1 MEVLNN
7 IALPQ
12 STEHFHLLL
21 FIYNLVMAVLLPYL
35 ALVTGSIVLAVYADR
50 SAAGEGTMRLLARRL
65 IMAVLPSRS
74 FFTFFAVLPALA
86 VVFVYAQVL
95 QATPA
100 LATGSA
106 LLALVLLITAGVAAF
121 AYQYTFRL
129 TEVLKTTQTDG
140 GAAHALHTGA
150 LTTHT
155 KSGTVAAWAVLL
167 GSFFLSA
174 ATAIGVRPSSWA
186 GITSMLS
193 LFIAPD
199 VWLTWLV
206 FLSLA
211 AGMTGIGVLFFH
223 YRTTEGPAPTPE
235 YAGTVRAL
243 ALRILTAAILAMP
256 LFLAP
261 FLLRLEDLAV
271 SGWVYALAACAVLAL
286 FSALQAMYAYVQ
298 LERPAA
304 TAYAFALVIAG
315 TTCLA
320 TMYQVAL
327 HNATRDHAV
336 ALAVVYDRDE
346 ETLKTALGVGVKP
359 LTGEDIYNGKCSACH
374 LFDQKKVG
382 PAYKNVVTKYAGRKA
397 DLVRFIL
404 NPVKVDPAFPNM
416 PSQGLKPAEADSIA
430 SFLMKKVGVK
440 GS

>member
-50 SAAGEGTMRLLARRL
+50 QGAGEGTMRLLARRL

-74 FFTFFAVLPALA
+74 FFTFFAVLPAFA

-106 LLALVLLITAGVAAF
+106 LLAGLLLITAGVAAF

-129 TEVLKTTQTDG
+129 TEVLGATHTDG
-140 GAAHALHTGA
+140 DTARALQAGA
-150 LTTHT
+150 LATHT
-155 KSGTVAAWAVLL
+155 KSGTVAAWSVLL
-167 GSFFLSA
+167 ASFFLSA
-174 ATAIGVRPSSWA
+174 ATAVGIRPSSWEGVA
-186 GITSMLS
+186 SMLA
-193 LFIAPD
+193 LFLSVD

-223 YRTTEGPAPTPE
+223 YRTEDGPAPSAE
-235 YAGTVRAL
+235 YAPGVRAL
-243 ALRILTAAILAMP
+243 ALKILTAAILVLP

-261 FLLRLEDLAV
+261 LLLRLEDLAV
-271 SGWVYALAACAVLAL
+271 SGWVYALAACAVLGL
-286 FSALQAMYAYVQ
+286 FAALQAVYAYVQ

-320 TMYQVAL
+320 SMFQVAL

-336 ALAVVYDRDE
+336 TLAVVYDRNE
-346 ETLKTALGVGVKP
+346 EMLKTALGVGVKP

-382 PAYKNVVTKYAGRKA
+382 PAYTSVVRKYAGRKA

-430 SFLMKKVGVK
+430 SFLMMKVGVK

>member
-50 SAAGEGTMRLLARRL
+50 RTAGDGSMRLLARRL
-65 IMAVLPSRS
+65 ITAVLPSRS
-74 FFTFFAVLPALA
+74 FFTFFAILPSLA
-86 VVFVYAQVL
+86 VAFVYAQVL
-95 QATPA
+95 QGTPA
-100 LATGSA
+100 LATGAAVLAVA
-106 LLALVLLITAGVAAF
+106 LLIAAGVAAF

-129 TEVLKTTQTDG
+129 TEALQDTAADG
-140 GAAHALHTGA
+140 GTAGSLQAGA
-150 LTTHT
+150 LTTHQ
-155 KSGTVAAWAVLL
+155 KSGKVAAWTIVFA
-167 GSFFLSA
+167 SFFLSA
-174 ATAIGVRPSSWA
+174 ATAVGIRPTAWDDIS
-186 GITSMLS
+186 SMLA
-193 LFIAPD
+193 LFISAD

-211 AGMTGIGVLFFH
+211 AAMTGIGVLFFH
-223 YRTTEGPAPTPE
+223 YRIPADPDGGPAYDSAIRP
-235 YAGTVRAL
+235 L
-243 ALRILTAAILAMP
+243 ALKILTAAILALP
-256 LFLAP
+256 LFLAAS
-261 FLLRLEDLAV
+261 LLRLEDLAV
-271 SGWVYALAACAVLAL
+271 SGWVYVLAACAVLAL
-286 FSALQAMYAYVQ
+286 FGALQAIYAYVQ
-298 LERPAA
+298 LGRPA
-304 TAYAFALVIAG
+304 TTSYAFALVVAA

-320 TMYQVAL
+320 SMYQVAL

-336 ALAVVYDRDE
+336 ALAVVYDRHE
-346 ETLKTALGVGVKP
+346 EALKTALGVGAKP

-382 PAYKNVVTKYAGRKA
+382 PAYTTVVTKYAGRKA